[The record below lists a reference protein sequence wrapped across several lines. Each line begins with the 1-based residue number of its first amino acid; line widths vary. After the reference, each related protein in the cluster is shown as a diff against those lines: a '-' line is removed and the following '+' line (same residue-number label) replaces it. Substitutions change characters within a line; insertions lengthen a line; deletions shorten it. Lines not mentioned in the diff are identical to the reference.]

1 MKRVYNILLGVMA
14 MVLAVGCG
22 EQRKEGTSW
31 GVTEYYADFM
41 FWDYEPVMMEKTLEV
56 VLSPD
61 AVKMF
66 NQEGCYATFYVS
78 GSKDG
83 YVAPKGI
90 DVYFNGDE
98 CKNHSFSVDMFN
110 VHGEGDE
117 KVAEFKLGLQFNDS
131 AAEGEHV
138 VYFGYDVKNIK
149 CLNSV
154 SISGSVPHS
163 VDVEEDLQWV
173 FGTLDTHGVVVE
185 KRVIMNPVKEKF
197 MWAGIIF
204 VVLFVLSVV
213 ISRMI
218 TPTIKVN
225 RITITGVYQRLIRA
239 RGYNAVVLTSQRK
252 KQGLFHKLYKGTT
265 LYEVH
270 SSWTSDIK
278 ITPRN
283 SKRRRAVAM
292 DLDSSYY
299 ACDSRIIEQKSVGV
313 IEDLKTHQK
322 TTLKVE

>member
-204 VVLFVLSVV
+204 VVLLLLWYL
-213 ISRMI
+213 MI
-218 TPTIKVN
+218 RPMCFKHLRFSKIYVAYPSAYDEKRVDTN
-225 RITITGVYQRLIRA
+225 GCCRLILTNKPIKQNIFKRILLIA
-239 RGYNAVVLTSQRK
+239 DAV
-252 KQGLFHKLYKGTT
+252 
-265 LYEVH
+265 EVNEV
-270 SSWTSDIK
+270 WTSRVI
-278 ITPRN
+278 ITCKNKHYYRILGAVSYTPLEPMRGEEFTIITDEGAKVKLN
-283 SKRRRAVAM
+283 S
-292 DLDSSYY
+292 
-299 ACDSRIIEQKSVGV
+299 
-313 IEDLKTHQK
+313 
-322 TTLKVE
+322 

>member
-117 KVAEFKLGLQFNDS
+117 KVAEFKLGLRFNDS

-149 CLNSV
+149 CLQSV

-204 VVLFVLSVV
+204 VVLLLLWYLIIRPTCFKHLRFSKMYITYPGSYDEIRVVTSGCRKLILSNK
-213 ISRMI
+213 
-218 TPTIKVN
+218 PIKQNIFKRILLIADAVEVN
-225 RITITGVYQRLIRA
+225 
-239 RGYNAVVLTSQRK
+239 
-252 KQGLFHKLYKGTT
+252 
-265 LYEVH
+265 EV
-270 SSWTSDIK
+270 WTSRVI
-278 ITPRN
+278 ITCKNKHYYRILGAVSYTPLEPMRGEEFTIITDEGAKVKLN
-283 SKRRRAVAM
+283 S
-292 DLDSSYY
+292 
-299 ACDSRIIEQKSVGV
+299 
-313 IEDLKTHQK
+313 
-322 TTLKVE
+322 

>member
-1 MKRVYNILLGVMA
+1 MKRVYNILLCVMA

-90 DVYFNGDE
+90 DVYFNGVE
-98 CKNHSFSVDMFN
+98 CKDHSFSVDMFN
-110 VHGEGDE
+110 VRGEGDE

-149 CLNSV
+149 CLQSV

-163 VDVEEDLQWV
+163 VNVEEDLQWV

-204 VVLFVLSVV
+204 VVLLLLWYL
-213 ISRMI
+213 MI
-218 TPTIKVN
+218 RPMCFKHLRFSKIYVAYPGAYDEKRVDTN
-225 RITITGVYQRLIRA
+225 GCCRLILTNKPIKQNIFKRILLIA
-239 RGYNAVVLTSQRK
+239 DAV
-252 KQGLFHKLYKGTT
+252 
-265 LYEVH
+265 EVNEV
-270 SSWTSDIK
+270 WTSRVI
-278 ITPRN
+278 ITCKNKHYYRILGAVSYTPLEPMRGEEFTIITDEGAKVKLN
-283 SKRRRAVAM
+283 S
-292 DLDSSYY
+292 
-299 ACDSRIIEQKSVGV
+299 
-313 IEDLKTHQK
+313 
-322 TTLKVE
+322 

>member
-1 MKRVYNILLGVMA
+1 MKRVYNILLCVMA

-117 KVAEFKLGLQFNDS
+117 KVAEFKLGLRFNDS

-149 CLNSV
+149 CLQSV

-204 VVLFVLSVV
+204 VVLLLLWYLIIRPTCFKHLRFSKMYITYPGSYDEIRVVTSGCRKLILSNK
-213 ISRMI
+213 
-218 TPTIKVN
+218 PIKQNIFKRILLIADAVEVN
-225 RITITGVYQRLIRA
+225 
-239 RGYNAVVLTSQRK
+239 
-252 KQGLFHKLYKGTT
+252 
-265 LYEVH
+265 EV
-270 SSWTSDIK
+270 WTSRVI
-278 ITPRN
+278 ITCKNKHYYRILGAVSYTPLEPMRGEEFTIITDEGAKVKLN
-283 SKRRRAVAM
+283 S
-292 DLDSSYY
+292 
-299 ACDSRIIEQKSVGV
+299 
-313 IEDLKTHQK
+313 
-322 TTLKVE
+322 